1 MKICIVSGTNR
12 EGSNTLRLTKA
23 IAQRYAT
30 IEGVEIDLVDL
41 RDLPKGLLDPSSYA
55 TRPDGWAP
63 LEAKVLGADGLH
75 VVVPE
80 YNGSMPGALKL
91 FIDHLPFPAAF
102 ERRPVCFTGLASGMW
117 GGLRPV
123 EHLQGVFGYRNALQ
137 YPERVFIPKVGGALD
152 ASGWPTPELT
162 AELLQAQV
170 EGFLAYCRAVGG
182 LPKP

>member
-12 EGSNTLRLTKA
+12 EGSNTLRLATA
-23 IAQRYAT
+23 IEQRYQAMS
-30 IEGVEIDLVDL
+30 GVDARLIDL
-41 RDLPKGLLDPSSYA
+41 RDLPQGLLAPTSYA
-55 TRPDGWAP
+55 QAPEGWQA
-63 LEAKVLGADGLH
+63 LEDTVLWAEGLH
-75 VVVPE
+75 VVTPE

-102 ERRPVCFTGLASGMW
+102 ERRAVCFTGLASGMW

-137 YPERVFIPKVGGALD
+137 YPERVFIPGVGGALD
-152 ASGWPTPELT
+152 ATGWPTLPLT
-162 AELLQAQV
+162 SELLAAQV
-170 EGFLAYCRAVGG
+170 EGFVAFCAAVGT